1 MIASLVD
8 EPYCLSMD
16 EVAKLTM
23 RQVVLIYFRDR
34 DRKTGV
40 PKRIDPTWET
50 EIDEE
55 EEARKQFLAIGT
67 FLGRSIEDLQAEW
80 ELRSN
85 GNAS

>member
-1 MIASLVD
+1 
-8 EPYCLSMD
+8 MD